1 MYGTQEEAIRGN
13 VDLEIDDGEEN
24 LAYRAAWDTSSF
36 EEKVAPL
43 DAAEAKCIEREVP
56 SIALL
61 IMTQA
66 PETSETYEPRRRYTL
81 TKLEDDLIDSMQKRK
96 REGILILLDES
107 EERVVADIWRRI
119 PYCKDK
125 TQGALVAACIRDL

>member
-1 MYGTQEEAIRGN
+1 MYGTQETAIMGN

-43 DAAEAKCIEREVP
+43 DAAEAKCIEREV
-56 SIALL
+56 SFITSL

-66 PETSETYEPRRRYTL
+66 PETSGLIMGKWYTKTQSEL
-81 TKLEDDLIDSMQKRK
+81 DLLNSMQQTKR
-96 REGILILLDES
+96 RGELIRLDDS
-107 EERVVADIWRRI
+107 EKRVVADIWRRK
-119 PYCKDK
+119 PSWKERSDSN
-125 TQGALVAACIRDL
+125 LVADCIRSL